1 MKILISISKD
11 WDDYFDS
18 NVLAEAR
25 KINDKF
31 KSREYLV
38 YMPID
43 VFLKLA
49 EKAPYPKSLPEE
61 ILVQGKKWDDI
72 PFLLVNYKEG
82 DTEAFVV
89 GHEGRNRARVL
100 KEHGFSTMPVILKT
114 DSIRWSQ
121 QTNPATFD
129 YLKTWPKLL
138 VAEKRDFSIPFPIIR
153 KNNHLYV
160 NF

>member
-89 GHEGRNRARVL
+89 GH
-100 KEHGFSTMPVILKT
+100 
-114 DSIRWSQ
+114 
-121 QTNPATFD
+121 
-129 YLKTWPKLL
+129 
-138 VAEKRDFSIPFPIIR
+138 
-153 KNNHLYV
+153 
-160 NF
+160 